1 MHRFLLLSLLL
12 LTGCDFGDP
21 SEVAGRTE
29 AALREYFPR
38 ASAVVQPQNS
48 TIYGMT
54 CVDLGRKLV
63 GQIAPVLA
71 SSPEV
76 KRLRSLRKLEW
87 LPGNHTYRYFVVGFE
102 KQLVVYDVDKD
113 DVQVRDA
120 EADYQAIYRQ
130 RCTVPQTQ
138 AASYP

>member
-1 MHRFLLLSLLL
+1 
-12 LTGCDFGDP
+12 
-21 SEVAGRTE
+21 
-29 AALREYFPR
+29 
-38 ASAVVQPQNS
+38 
-48 TIYGMT
+48 
-54 CVDLGRKLV
+54 
-63 GQIAPVLA
+63 
-71 SSPEV
+71 
-76 KRLRSLRKLEW
+76 LRKLEW